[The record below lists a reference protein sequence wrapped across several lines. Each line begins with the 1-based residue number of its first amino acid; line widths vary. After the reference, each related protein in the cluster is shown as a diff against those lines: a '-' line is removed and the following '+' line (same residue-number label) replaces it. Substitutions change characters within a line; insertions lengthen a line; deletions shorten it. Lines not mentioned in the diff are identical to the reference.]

1 MNIIYSRKDL
11 MNMSDQLYQKE
22 RKSDLITCSRSL
34 ISLKKEMENILDEHL
49 VKITKDIQKLKE
61 VNETKRV
68 YNSDL
73 QYFDWGGYEY
83 TPHKEYDFLESKL
96 KESVD
101 RYDELID
108 LIVENNNELN
118 EYLKSI
124 KSDKL

>member
-1 MNIIYSRKDL
+1 MNIIHSKRGLVNKS
-11 MNMSDQLYQKE
+11 NQSSIEE
-22 RKSDLITCSRSL
+22 RTSDLITCSVSL
-34 ISLKKEMENILDEHL
+34 ISKQKELENILDEHL

-73 QYFDWGGYEY
+73 KYFDWGGYED
-83 TPHKEYDFLESKL
+83 TPNEEYDFLESKL
-96 KESVD
+96 KESVT

-108 LIVENNNELN
+108 LIVENNTELN